1 MKIMKRR
8 PISVPSSGPRRS
20 FPKRESCER
29 CHSREVVPICYGL
42 PTEEAFAEAEKGEFV
57 LGGCMVRDA
66 LWHCKS
72 CGYRWPEEGA

>member
-1 MKIMKRR
+1 
-8 PISVPSSGPRRS
+8 
-20 FPKRESCER
+20 
-29 CHSREVVPICYGL
+29 VPICYGL